1 MTDNNPVRLSSEAR
15 EEWLNVPLPQRLPAP
30 SLLADEELQSF
41 LSSQSDATSEGF
53 WADNDGEAATIHSVP
68 TSLETERRV
77 DQTLATCDDNRRSC
91 STRSSREEERPAV
104 TPRPLTH
111 VWKAWLFEILSLVA
125 GVSSLIAI
133 ATVLGMYNDQR
144 QPQWPYS
151 VNLTTLVAL
160 LATILRSMLMQVIE
174 SGEHSMNRS
183 AGIVSAYCA
192 DTPSEYLG
200 S

>member
-1 MTDNNPVRLSSEAR
+1 MTDNNTARLSSE
-15 EEWLNVPLPQRLPAP
+15 EEWLNVPLPQTLPGP
-30 SLLADEELQSF
+30 SLLADEELQTF
-41 LSSQSDATSEGF
+41 LSSQSDAIPGSF
-53 WADNDGEAATIHSVP
+53 WPDIDGEPPTIHSVP
-68 TSLETERRV
+68 TSLETERRA
-77 DQTLATCDDNRRSC
+77 DQTCDGNHSSC
-91 STRSSREEERPAV
+91 SEEISREEERPAFASG
-104 TPRPLTH
+104 PLAH
-111 VWKAWLFEILSLVA
+111 VWKAWLFETLSLVA

-133 ATVLGMYNDQR
+133 ATILGMYNDQR

-183 AGIVSAYCA
+183 AGIFSAYCT
-192 DTPSEYLG
+192 DPPSEYLG